1 MGNNKLPNTKDLELL
16 RTRMATQFQLPS
28 AYDDALSYQGLIYKL
43 IQYLKDTMQNVEDW
57 NNWLEDFVGTF
68 DARLQDTVREKIQE
82 LYDSGQI
89 AELVAQVID
98 VVQNQINGLE
108 DSTEA
113 KITDLSNTLKVDKQ
127 TLDDK
132 INATDNRL
140 QQDIQKANTNTLEV
154 VNQLRERVI
163 LNDLDN
169 EKIRTEFTNKDN
181 EILNKLITAVSE
193 FSTKAF
199 APLVV
204 DAVSEMTDSA
214 RLYILKSTGNL
225 YYHNGTS
232 FIDSGITIG
241 NPQEFYSKRTTIS
254 SGALAEYSQGGSY
267 AVSGTNTITDLPD
280 TWSGGGFLWNF
291 IVPTA
296 TSQFATQML
305 VNNTLGKMY
314 MRSLL
319 NNGPTVW
326 MEYQSKNTTYS
337 YHQEKITSGLLSDYK
352 RAGSYAVQNTNN
364 EILDM
369 PDGWTAGMLF
379 NFKTHI
385 SGTLFYEVQFMITSA
400 GEMATRSLLNDGPT
414 KWNIYRATGSSGAG
428 GNGVTSDTV
437 AYFLGDSIEVGGYSY
452 VDETDTVR
460 TGINKGISFLQVAG
474 EFNGYA
480 KMVNISE
487 SGGGILK
494 PRENGKSSFQNAIT
508 NNTFSDADLIVL
520 GSYSNDRLDT
530 TIQMGTSDD
539 AVGANTMCG
548 TLKWGIEEIFRK
560 KPDVTL
566 VLLSDI
572 NQYNDWYYQWAEQ
585 VQKICDS
592 YRLKYINLLEN
603 TPFTTLNYDSLLL
616 DKAHPTIKGHKIL
629 GKFIANMLPR

>member
-1 MGNNKLPNTKDLELL
+1 MKEIKLVVTNWMSDN
-16 RTRMATQFQLPS
+16 LPS
-28 AYDDALSYQGLIYKL
+28 VYSEGASWYETINLLTQKINEIVKQVNEYFSDDLDEVVTSILDSWLQSGKLALI
-43 IQYLKDTMQNVEDW
+43 I
-57 NNWLEDFVGTF
+57 
-68 DARLQDTVREKIQE
+68 
-82 LYDSGQI
+82 DS
-89 AELVAQVID
+89 
-98 VVQNQINGLE
+98 
-108 DSTEA
+108 
-113 KITDLSNTLKVDKQ
+113 LSNILKVDIQK
-127 TLDDK
+127 LDDK
-132 INATDNRL
+132 INAADNRL
-140 QQDIQKANTNTLEV
+140 QQDIQKANTSTLEV

-169 EKIRTEFTNKDN
+169 EKIRTEFANKDN

-193 FSTKAF
+193 FSTKAL
-199 APLVV
+199 APLIV
-204 DAVSEMTDSA
+204 DTVSAMTDSA
-214 RLYILKSTGNL
+214 RLYILKSSGNL

-254 SGALAEYSQGGSY
+254 SGALSEYSQGGSY
-267 AVSGTNTITDLPD
+267 AVSRTNTITDLPD
-280 TWSGGGFLWNF
+280 TWSRGGGFLWNF
-291 IVPTA
+291 IVPDGT
-296 TSQFATQML
+296 TQFATQML
-305 VNNTLGKMY
+305 VSNTLGKMY

-319 NNGPTVW
+319 DAGATQW
-326 MEYQSKNTTYS
+326 MEYQSKDTTYS
-337 YHQEKITSGLLSDYK
+337 YHQEVIRAGLLSDYK
-352 RAGSYAVQNTNN
+352 KAGSYAVSNRNN

-369 PDGWTAGMLF
+369 PDGWKAGMLF
-379 NFKTHI
+379 NFKAYD
-385 SGTLFYEVQFMITSA
+385 SGTRFYEVQFMITSA
-400 GEMATRSLLNDGPT
+400 GELANRSLLDAGPT
-414 KWNIYRATGSSGAG
+414 KWNIYMAAGSSGG
-428 GNGVTSDTV
+428 SGVTSDTV
-437 AYFLGDSIEVGGYSY
+437 AYFLGDSIEVGGYSF
-452 VDETDTVR
+452 VDETGTVK
-460 TGINKGISFLQVAG
+460 TAINKGISFLQVAG

-494 PRENGKSSFQNAIT
+494 PRENGKSSFQNAIN

-530 TIQMGTSDD
+530 TIQMGTYDD

-548 TLKWGIEEIFRK
+548 TLKWGIKEIFRK

-572 NQYNDWYYQWAEQ
+572 NQYNVWYYQWADQ

-592 YRLKYINLLEN
+592 YRIKYINLLEN
-603 TPFTTLNYDSLLL
+603 TPFTTLNYDYLLL